1 MNLITKS
8 AALLLCG
15 FAGMT
20 ANAAT
25 PADAT
30 SVAVKYDPQSLST
43 ESGVVELYQRIQ
55 YAANKVCPG
64 GTVRDLAAQHQV
76 QACRREA
83 VARAIAQ
90 IDNSRLA
97 ALHAGHTKN
106 G

>member
-15 FAGMT
+15 FASMA

-25 PADAT
+25 PANAP

-43 ESGVVELYQRIQ
+43 DNGVGELYQRIQ
-55 YAANKVCPG
+55 YAAKAVCPDG
-64 GTVRDLAAQHQV
+64 SVRDLAAQQQV
-76 QACRREA
+76 QACRRQA